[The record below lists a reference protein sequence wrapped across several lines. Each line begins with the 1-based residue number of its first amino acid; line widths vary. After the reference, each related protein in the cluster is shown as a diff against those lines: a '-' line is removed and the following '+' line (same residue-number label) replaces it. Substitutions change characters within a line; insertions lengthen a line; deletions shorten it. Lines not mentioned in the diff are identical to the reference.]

1 MRMRLVAI
9 LLCAFAMLETH
20 EASAQP
26 PEPPELTCESL
37 EQCLVLLQKPFP
49 CMPDCPGG
57 GPLDYGFIHDQGGYF
72 SLPAQFEKFGRRG
85 VLALL
90 ELLKQPNLSIR
101 ARAGMVLSVSSA
113 LRPEDLPAILQES
126 RNGNDWITSALAR
139 IEAPEA
145 PSELVA
151 MLRKSPELHSPPRS
165 ALKQL
170 GNEAMPLLLE
180 ALSCKTDQDCDE
192 DFVRAIG
199 ELASVPGIKSEKIRN
214 RLTDIATNSAQST
227 DVRVGALRGLN
238 RLKPDREGDRSRI
251 RVLLNDPV
259 AKVSRQAKATLIA
272 WSDETAPMLEP
283 SDCAI
288 YYTQHD
294 NAGNL
299 VAKGCKTYAEFP
311 PSNLKEARLRNIGA
325 LGPAGRM
332 RTSYVLELLQDEDWD
347 VRVEAA
353 RTLGR
358 TGEYSAIPNL
368 IAAISPRDWKLTYE
382 AMKSLKKLRAP
393 EADKI
398 LDNIAR
404 TYWQPAIASAA
415 DDLLNGRV
423 AAPVQSQRF
432 LLDDVT
438 RNYCEARTDQSLLLP
453 CSLKNEQDI
462 DRFNQA
468 HQDYARLFVENFKN
482 TPILKGARAIGPRL
496 KMDEGE
502 FDSIDNG
509 EFGGELFFTQGSKR
523 QTILKE
529 NIIAL
534 AKQDDRIIVV
544 AGLDHMLSRGDIF
557 ELTRGPTGLWEAKK
571 LFRLPGAPDH
581 VLLAPDGAIGMH
593 GYFGSVLYKPDDTL
607 EWLACGQSYQCRN

>member
-1 MRMRLVAI
+1 MRTRLVAI
-9 LLCAFAMLETH
+9 LLCAFALFETY
-20 EASAQP
+20 EVSAQP
-26 PEPPELTCESL
+26 AEPPELTCESL

-57 GPLDYGFIHDQGGYF
+57 DPLDYGFIHDQGGYF
-72 SLPAQFEKFGRRG
+72 SLPAQFEKFGRPG
-85 VLALL
+85 VQALL

-113 LRPEDLPAILQES
+113 LTPEDLPAILQES

-139 IEAPEA
+139 IKAPEA

-170 GNEAMPLLLE
+170 GNEAMPLLFE
-180 ALSCKTDQDCDE
+180 ALSCKTGQDCDE

-199 ELASVPGIKSEKIRN
+199 ELASEPGIKSEQIRN
-214 RLTDIATNSAQST
+214 RLIEIATAREQFT
-227 DVRVGALRGLN
+227 GARVGALRGLN
-238 RLKPDREGDRSRI
+238 QLKPDKESDRSRI
-251 RVLLNDPV
+251 RNLLNDPV

-272 WSDETAPMLEP
+272 WADETAPMLEP

-294 NAGNL
+294 NARNL
-299 VAKGCKTYAEFP
+299 VAKGCRTYAESS
-311 PSNLKEARLRNIGA
+311 PSALKEARLRNIGA

-332 RTSYVLELLQDEDWD
+332 RTPYVLELLQDEDWD

-358 TGEYSAIPNL
+358 TGEYSAIPQL
-368 IAAISPRDWKLTYE
+368 TAAISPRDWKLTYE
-382 AMKSLKKLRAP
+382 AMISLKKLQAP
-393 EADKI
+393 EADRI
-398 LDNIAR
+398 LENVAR
-404 TYWQPAIASAA
+404 TYWQPAIANAA
-415 DDLLNGRV
+415 GDLLNGKI
-423 AAPVQSQRF
+423 APDQSRRI
-432 LLDDVT
+432 LLEDMT
-438 RNYCEARTDQSLLLP
+438 RNYCDARTDQSLLLP
-453 CSLKNEQDI
+453 CSLKNEQDV

-482 TPILKGARAIGPRL
+482 TPILKDSRPIGPRL

-509 EFGGELFFTQGSKR
+509 EFGGELFFRQGAIR
-523 QTILKE
+523 QTVLKE

-534 AKQDDRIIVV
+534 AKQNDRIIVV

-581 VLLAPDGAIGMH
+581 VLLAPDGTIGMH

-607 EWLACGQSYQCRN
+607 EWLACGQSYQCRK